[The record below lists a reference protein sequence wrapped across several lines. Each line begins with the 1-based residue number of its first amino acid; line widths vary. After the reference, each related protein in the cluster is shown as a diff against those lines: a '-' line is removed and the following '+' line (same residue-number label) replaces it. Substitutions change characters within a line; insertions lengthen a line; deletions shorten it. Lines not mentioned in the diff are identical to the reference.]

1 MGIHSARRPTSLHPK
16 CHAVVRTCKGNFVYF
31 VKCPEGSKVTQEY
44 CRTVATD
51 DTVLFK
57 CAHQKDTG
65 NLNLI
70 SMVNPQDSGYS
81 EISNFLKTSL
91 ETKCQ
96 RLFIFAF
103 SESFKRS
110 QVI

>member
-1 MGIHSARRPTSLHPK
+1 MGLCSARRATSPHPK
-16 CHAVVRTCKGNFVYF
+16 CPAVVRTCKGNFVYF
-31 VKCPEGSKVTQEY
+31 VKWPEGSKVIQEY
-44 CRTVATD
+44 CHTVAMD

-65 NLNLI
+65 NLNILFLWLTHRMLDTVKSPI
-70 SMVNPQDSGYS
+70 SEDMIRN
-81 EISNFLKTSL
+81 
-91 ETKCQ
+91 KCQ
-96 RLFIFAF
+96 RLFVFAF